1 MRPGRD
7 QLSGNLIG
15 LGRPAVKTHYLIST
29 AFIAL
34 SLCAV
39 TPASAASSNQPSV
52 ASAQVAPIAGPK
64 RTIAVGKIEA
74 VPGLSGP
81 YTAAAAGPGVAAMLT
96 TALDQSGRFIIAERD
111 DLAHILNEQEMVAN
125 RVAQGSAGPNSGS
138 VIPAQ
143 YLIVGA
149 VTELSSGDKGS
160 NIGIGIGGLPRG
172 LFGGLSLS
180 GQTGRV
186 AMDLRLVNTRT
197 GQVEDSFSVRK
208 ELSSTGVGLTGGYKS
223 INIGGNQ
230 FWNTPL
236 GEAMRA
242 ALDDAVARI
251 SADVSKSGWDA
262 LVAQVSGDT
271 IYINAGSD
279 AGLKIGD
286 HLVVERVSGALTDP
300 ATNRVLAV
308 QKDQLGSIQLTAVDE
323 KFATGRF
330 VQTSATDPQRGDTV
344 VFAP

>member
-1 MRPGRD
+1 METRY
-7 QLSGNLIG
+7 LLTTSLIAAS
-15 LGRPAVKTHYLIST
+15 LLTFVPAL
-29 AFIAL
+29 
-34 SLCAV
+34 
-39 TPASAASSNQPSV
+39 AASSHKS
-52 ASAQVAPIAGPK
+52 ASQVAASSSTAPSISPTVGPK
-64 RTIAVGKIEA
+64 RTIAVGKIDA
-74 VPGLSGP
+74 VPGLAGP

-111 DLAHILNEQEMVAN
+111 DLSQILTEQELVTN
-125 RVAQGSAGPNSGS
+125 RVAQGTAGPNAGA

-149 VTELSSGDKGS
+149 VTELSAGDKGS
-160 NIGIGIGGLPRG
+160 NVGIGIGGLPRG
-172 LFGGLSLS
+172 LFGGLSLN
-180 GQTGRV
+180 GQKGLV

-208 ELSSTGVGLTGGYKS
+208 ELSSTSIGLTGGYKAIS
-223 INIGGNQ
+223 IGGNQ
-230 FWNTPL
+230 FWSTPL

-242 ALDDAVARI
+242 ALDEAVARI
-251 SADVSKSGWDA
+251 SADVSKGGWDA
-262 LVAQVSGDT
+262 LVAQVSGTT

-308 QKDQLGSIQLTAVDE
+308 QKDHLANIEVTAVDA
-323 KFATGRF
+323 KFAVGTF
-330 VQTSATDPQRGDTV
+330 VQTSATEPQRGDTV
-344 VFAP
+344 VLAP